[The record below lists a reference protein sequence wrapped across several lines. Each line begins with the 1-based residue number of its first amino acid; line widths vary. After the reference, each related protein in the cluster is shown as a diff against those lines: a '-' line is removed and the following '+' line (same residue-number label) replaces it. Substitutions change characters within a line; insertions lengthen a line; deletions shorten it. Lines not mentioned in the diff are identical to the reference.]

1 MRHLFHYKSNL
12 SAAFD
17 TIVQEIVIA
26 RLEQLVGMRGAV

>member
-17 TIVQEIVIA
+17 TIVQEIIA